1 MTCCRPCLAP
11 GLLLGPPLRPTRRQA
26 CLMVLLGAAAV
37 ALPTGCTSKQAPPP
51 VDANRVL
58 LESAYLTEAALLA
71 LLESSQPSSPSF
83 RSQATRVLQEHLDQL
98 VTVLGAPVAPAVTSS
113 ADGFRRLC
121 PGCPRCCGTHL
132 PELSA
137 ADPPTSQLLS
147 SLAAS
152 DLVLAQ
158 AFQGSPGHATT
169 PPENAQP

>member
-1 MTCCRPCLAP
+1 MLPPMSRAGLTP
-11 GLLLGPPLRPTRRQA
+11 GSPARPTRRQA

-37 ALPTGCTSKQAPPP
+37 ALPTGCTSKQAAPP

-71 LLESSQPSSPSF
+71 SLESSQPSSPSF

-113 ADGFRRLC
+113 AEASDDFAQDARDAAA
-121 PGCPRCCGTHL
+121 THL
-132 PELSA
+132 AELSA
-137 ADPPTSQLLS
+137 ADPQTSQLLS

-158 AFQGSPGHATT
+158 AFQGSRP
-169 PPENAQP
+169 